1 VLRRARTAPPATLVP
16 KICST
21 LLQCRVLVLHEWHQ
35 FARKER
41 SVCVCVHF
49 IMSEYVDEQ
58 HEAAVDDIL
67 DAQAMQVQHER
78 IGARV
83 LAHSRA
89 FGKLILLGEHF
100 VVYHVPAL
108 VGAISDYTNCE
119 VVVTDT
125 TTTAAAAA
133 APSKDTEPLK
143 PGISIVDHRPAVPLY
158 KTQKAE
164 EGKEAVSLVFE
175 HLQIDVTSKYHVQ
188 CIFGGTLTCVS
199 GIGASAAQVV
209 SLARALSS
217 YESRALSQPLLPQRL
232 SDDAIN
238 RAGYEGEKGYHGT
251 PSGIDNTAATFG
263 GLLKFQ
269 RVVDDPN
276 PIFTKFAIA
285 SPIRIV
291 YASTG
296 ITAST
301 SAVVNDVRAK
311 KEADPAWF
319 AALLE
324 QYTALCTKAETAILN
339 ADMVVLGDCLD
350 QNHALLQQ
358 LTVSCPECDALVEAA
373 RAAGALG
380 AKLSGTGRG
389 GLVLAL
395 TPTLEL
401 STAVA
406 AALTAIVGAH
416 NVWQTTLA

>member
-1 VLRRARTAPPATLVP
+1 
-16 KICST
+16 
-21 LLQCRVLVLHEWHQ
+21 
-35 FARKER
+35 
-41 SVCVCVHF
+41 
-49 IMSEYVDEQ
+49 MSEYVDEQ

-67 DAQAMQVQHER
+67 DAQAMQLQHQR

-83 LAHSRA
+83 LSHSRA

-119 VVVTDT
+119 VAVTDT
-125 TTTAAAAA
+125 TTTG
-133 APSKDTEPLK
+133 KDSEPLK
-143 PGISIVDHRPAVPLY
+143 PGISIVDHRPAVRLY
-158 KTQKAE
+158 KVQKAE

-175 HLQIDVTSKYHVQ
+175 HLQIDVSSKYHVQ

-217 YESRALSQPLLPQRL
+217 YESRALSQPILPQRL
-232 SDDAIN
+232 SEDEIN

-276 PIFTKFAIA
+276 PVFTKFAIS

-339 ADMVVLGDCLD
+339 ADMTTLGDCLN
-350 QNHALLQQ
+350 QNHTLLQQ

-395 TPTLEL
+395 TPTVDL